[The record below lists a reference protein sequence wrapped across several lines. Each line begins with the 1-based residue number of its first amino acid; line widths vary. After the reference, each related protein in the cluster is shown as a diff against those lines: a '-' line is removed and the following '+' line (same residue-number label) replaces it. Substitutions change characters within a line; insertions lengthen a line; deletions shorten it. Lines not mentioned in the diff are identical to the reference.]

1 MRQILIYEICNE
13 KPNSAALGAYN
24 ASLSS
29 AGGAAPQSL
38 LTGFNALSSS
48 NKKGLEY
55 NSPQIDGVKVTVM
68 ENLVRAS
75 KSDTMKQ
82 IEGFQRVE
90 VEYSF
95 FGNKR
100 SDIFDTK
107 VMRGGA
113 VFVIDGNGF
122 IKSGTRIR

>member
-1 MRQILIYEICNE
+1 MRVILINEICNE

-24 ASLSS
+24 TSLSS
-29 AGGAAPQSL
+29 AGGADHLSL
-38 LTGFNALSSS
+38 LTGFNAISSA

-55 NSPQIDGVKVTVM
+55 NSPQIDGVKVTVK
-68 ENLVRAS
+68 ENLVRAP

-82 IEGFQRVE
+82 IEGYQRVK
-90 VEYSF
+90 VDYNF
-95 FGNKR
+95 FGKTQ

-122 IKSGTRIR
+122 IKPGTRIR